1 MALSGHNNFL
11 SLLSPSLQSREPL
24 ALSDLKVSPRISAED
39 LIDLC
44 ELSVGGQTKRSKA
57 SKPKILAVDIRSIE
71 DFGRGHISGSISIP
85 YSTAFSPDGELVQC
99 PATGHPPEL
108 QGTCHR
114 GHQPRHEERCLVCDP
129 PGEGKLPSGDH
140 PGPRHQQD
148 EAHRPPHCPLLPDL
162 IRDHTRQLPNNLG
175 PTHTNKREPLIHHL
189 PTGILF
195 ILF

>member
-99 PATGHPPEL
+99 PATGTL
-108 QGTCHR
+108 Q
-114 GHQPRHEERCLVCDP
+114 
-129 PGEGKLPSGDH
+129 S
-140 PGPRHQQD
+140 
-148 EAHRPPHCPLLPDL
+148 
-162 IRDHTRQLPNNLG
+162 
-175 PTHTNKREPLIHHL
+175 
-189 PTGILF
+189 
-195 ILF
+195 